1 MSKRSQQTARKGAL
15 PLQKRKI
22 TAATGNDSDSTSTTP
37 PLDVTNARS
46 NAILAS
52 FPLAITCN
60 QDQEFSEAT
69 DIHAVPVQQKD
80 DFYKETRKRVHQ
92 FESIVIDDL
101 NNDEAKRLCSFYKSR
116 FKETGKMYSKSLN
129 NTARLQDD
137 IRNLKEQQDHQVNSA
152 ETKDLVA
159 YIKETILK
167 QRNMFTLFATHCF
180 PCNANLPNTN
190 AETLEKYRI
199 TSEVGIGEQ
208 IFKLINQYYTEVRK
222 AVPSYL
228 ETELNRRHLWLNCQ
242 IGKQTLANF
251 SAMRNQYRNRIKTEF
266 NKILDDKI
274 NNEPNAEMKKIITK
288 MLLLQTF
295 DESMV
300 EIDMSLLT
308 PHEYG
313 DVILE
318 LFFQMALYRDDSDKE
333 NNQSQRR
340 SAKRRSAKKADER
353 KAKLRVKPIFSSI
366 KPNLLAMI
374 LLTLRQRIVVLLKE
388 YADENASVVDILL
401 ENMHMNEEG
410 NINKGAYSE
419 LISHHQSDGIAD
431 CEVKLFYKLRDAIK
445 VQEKIV
451 KSNPDQGAYMF
462 RSDGAHISMDES
474 VEDDLGRSGIVQV
487 QDANILW
494 ENSDGDG
501 HSVSSF
507 DGGTY
512 HGGREY

>member
-22 TAATGNDSDSTSTTP
+22 TTDTGNDSDSTSTTP

-69 DIHAVPVQQKD
+69 DIHAVPVQQKEN
-80 DFYKETRKRVHQ
+80 FYQETRKRVHQ

-318 LFFQMALYRDDSDKE
+318 LFFQMAL
-333 NNQSQRR
+333 
-340 SAKRRSAKKADER
+340 
-353 KAKLRVKPIFSSI
+353 
-366 KPNLLAMI
+366 
-374 LLTLRQRIVVLLKE
+374 
-388 YADENASVVDILL
+388 
-401 ENMHMNEEG
+401 
-410 NINKGAYSE
+410 
-419 LISHHQSDGIAD
+419 
-431 CEVKLFYKLRDAIK
+431 
-445 VQEKIV
+445 
-451 KSNPDQGAYMF
+451 
-462 RSDGAHISMDES
+462 
-474 VEDDLGRSGIVQV
+474 
-487 QDANILW
+487 
-494 ENSDGDG
+494 
-501 HSVSSF
+501 
-507 DGGTY
+507 
-512 HGGREY
+512 